1 MKKIVFS
8 IAGLLFLCLTVVA
21 QVPEAFKY
29 QAVLRDNSGNSLVNQ
44 SIGMKISIIPQ
55 AVTAQPIY
63 IETFRTSTN
72 QHGMVN
78 IEIGKGEPALST
90 FAAIDWSAGP
100 HFIEVFIDKA
110 GGTNYM
116 SMGVNPL
123 LSVPYALYAKSAGNS
138 FSGDYEALT
147 NKPDLS
153 KFITDPTDADADAAN
168 EAIQS
173 IQLNGTVLEIK
184 EGGKTF
190 SLDLGPLLNAAYTNG
205 FNDGKSAGYNEGMTV
220 GYNSGYNDGH
230 ADGYDLG
237 YDEGMTVGYDLGY
250 DDGFA
255 DGYGF

>member
-1 MKKIVFS
+1 MKNIVFS
-8 IAGLLFLCLTVVA
+8 IAGLIFLCLTVVA

-29 QAVLRDNSGNSLVNQ
+29 QAVLRDNSGNTLVNQ
-44 SIGMKISIIPQ
+44 FIGMKISIIPNE
-55 AVTAQPIY
+55 VTAQAIY
-63 IETFRTSTN
+63 IETFRVSTN

-78 IEIGKGEPALST
+78 IEIGKGTPELST

-110 GGTNYM
+110 GGTNYV
-116 SMGVNPL
+116 SLGVNPL
-123 LSVPYALYAKSAGNS
+123 LSVPYALYAKSAGNT

-153 KFITDPTDADADAAN
+153 KFITDPNDADADAAN

-205 FNDGKSAGYNEGMTV
+205 LNDGKSAGYNDGMTA
-220 GYNSGYNDGH
+220 GYNAGYG
-230 ADGYDLG
+230 DGYDDGHVDG
-237 YDEGMTVGYDLGY
+237 YSAGYEVGY